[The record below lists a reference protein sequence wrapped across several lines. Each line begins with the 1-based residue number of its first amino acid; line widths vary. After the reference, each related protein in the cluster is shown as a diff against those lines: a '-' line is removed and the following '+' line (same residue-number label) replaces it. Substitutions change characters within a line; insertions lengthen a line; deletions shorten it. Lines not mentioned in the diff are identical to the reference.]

1 MEEGKG
7 QNLYAQQLSRCHKT
21 PQRKQWS
28 EAIRRDMVSLRE
40 HDVYELVAINR
51 VPKGQKTIGS
61 RFVFKQT
68 ADG

>member
-1 MEEGKG
+1 
-7 QNLYAQQLSRCHKT
+7 
-21 PQRKQWS
+21 
-28 EAIRRDMVSLRE
+28 MVSLRE